1 MIKDWMNVY
10 TLRRFS
16 LLVAIRLHPL
26 LVSLSNGSIA
36 GVSAGDLRLEAVHVR
51 KSPSSVGLHLPTRNL
66 RLVRG
71 AEGRESGVHRSARE
85 APPRWVGP

>member
-26 LVSLSNGSIA
+26 LVSLWCRIA
-36 GVSAGDLRLEAVHVR
+36 GVPTSDLRLKAVHVR